1 VLPVAPGVEPAE
13 CVGGEATEVV
23 VTPAPDSAA
32 VSYTLDPVGGVYD
45 VSAAAVTVT
54 VTAELASDYVWGEL
68 AGPWTLTDP
77 EDPTSPATMPIELA
91 QLACTDESS
100 TSSSTVPGGAT
111 TQPGGATTT
120 PGGATTTP
128 GGVTTQPGGV
138 TTTPGGVTTT
148 VPGGPTTAPAAPA
161 NVVVSGNAV
170 CAPDAGQTTLTWT
183 VRNTGGSPV
192 TITGDDRGVSF
203 TPTQLPANT
212 SATGSEVIEGPA
224 ADEAVTETVN
234 VDVGGGQ
241 TAEAGATVT
250 VPACTGPAAPDDI
263 VFAFTNEA
271 SVAEATSGET
281 IAYDYCGEN
290 TSDVDLEVV
299 QVVDDRYGVLEL
311 PAGEYVVAP
320 GETICS
326 SDLGLPV
333 THVPTAAEE
342 GTTIV
347 NNAVATVRTV
357 EPEPRTFQA
366 TDPAEVEILGFQ
378 SPEQAASTTTTLPV
392 TALANTGSNSVAQ
405 VIAGALALAGGGL
418 LLLIGRRRTT

>member
-1 VLPVAPGVEPAE
+1 
-13 CVGGEATEVV
+13 
-23 VTPAPDSAA
+23 
-32 VSYTLDPVGGVYD
+32 
-45 VSAAAVTVT
+45 
-54 VTAELASDYVWGEL
+54 
-68 AGPWTLTDP
+68 
-77 EDPTSPATMPIELA
+77 
-91 QLACTDESS
+91 
-100 TSSSTVPGGAT
+100 
-111 TQPGGATTT
+111 
-120 PGGATTTP
+120 
-128 GGVTTQPGGV
+128 
-138 TTTPGGVTTT
+138 
-148 VPGGPTTAPAAPA
+148 
-161 NVVVSGNAV
+161 
-170 CAPDAGQTTLTWT
+170 
-183 VRNTGGSPV
+183 VRDTGGSPV

-357 EPEPRTFQA
+357 EAEPRTFQA
-366 TDPAEVEILGFQ
+366 TDPAEVEVVGVR
-378 SPEQAASTTTTLPV
+378 SPEQAPTTTTLPV
-392 TALANTGSNSVAQ
+392 TALATTGSNSVAQ
-405 VIAGALALAGGGL
+405 LIAGALALASGGV